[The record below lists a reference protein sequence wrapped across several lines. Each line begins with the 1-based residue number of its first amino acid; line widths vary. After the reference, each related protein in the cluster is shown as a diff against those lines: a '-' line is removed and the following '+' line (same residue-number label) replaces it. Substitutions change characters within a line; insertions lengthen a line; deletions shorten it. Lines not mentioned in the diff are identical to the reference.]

1 MFADVSSSSRATC
14 PNTEMRRRD
23 RRCDSEVRSVR
34 QNTRKSFRATALPG
48 GREHECS
55 AWGGNAGE
63 GVPTF
68 FDASPLPHFFGLKF
82 VQKLVHCCN

>member
-48 GREHECS
+48 GREHECN
-55 AWGGNAGE
+55 GAGTR
-63 GVPTF
+63 GK
-68 FDASPLPHFFGLKF
+68 ASPLFSTRPHSPTFLD
-82 VQKLVHCCN
+82 